1 MKYISADELKKHWEI
16 LDFELLKY
24 IRDGLPAYDRI
35 GMCTITD
42 SQVVY
47 EKEESIDDLR
57 TRLLLRES
65 KHQSQRVEK
74 NNSAE
79 YAINAH
85 RLIKA
90 GLLDSKLP
98 PPEVYDVEKVGQRV
112 EKRIIEEYDQLP
124 SFPVVPPGRR
134 LISAELND
142 SDLHTLL
149 DEIKTFQFKILE
161 INQFAQ
167 LHELK
172 LINEAEV
179 PQVDATATQ
188 PSMNIESCDTE
199 IGRRDMSS
207 TQNDPNTFPLNFGR
221 LKDHAQHWVTK
232 FKNIP
237 IEAITLYHYSNKIA
251 EILGKSDRVKYCVV
265 FEIKDD
271 ADANYSFLECYD
283 TANRD
288 RYSAFTV
295 AGFEDVYH
303 RKPGKHFK
311 DEWKFTKRR
320 LEEGT
325 RFSGIWSEIPH
336 WVLFDRNDMTK
347 EPLQTQG
354 VPANQSATPNSSTPD
369 RAASTEHADPEAF
382 IRSLQVFHV
391 DNTTIK
397 IQYKRKSTDYT
408 CKSIGF
414 RDSKTKAW
422 MTFLEI
428 LQSKDHFYKLG
439 PANYYDEGLRKKV
452 PVKEYSR
459 RKALL
464 KEIKKKLLYFLS
476 KQYGVVFPPR
486 VKLYELQPTQ
496 GDGVYLFLFQIPLDK
511 PSYKTK
517 DQALRL
523 LETLI
528 QEEAS
533 NEKIQQASETAM
545 DAGATQDEVFEI
557 VKDRLIS
564 PQKYSETAGEPED
577 GDEDKEE

>member
-1 MKYISADELKKHWEI
+1 VKYISADELKKHWEI
-16 LDFELLKY
+16 LEFELLKY

-35 GMCTITD
+35 GLCTITD

-47 EKEESIDDLR
+47 EKEESIDDFR
-57 TRLLLRES
+57 KRLFLRES
-65 KHQSQRVEK
+65 KHETERIEK

-85 RLIKA
+85 RLVKA
-90 GLLDSKLP
+90 GQLDSELP
-98 PPEVYDVEKVGQRV
+98 PPQMYDVEKVRKRV
-112 EKRIIEEYDQLP
+112 ETRIAEEYDLLP
-124 SFPVVPPGRR
+124 TSPLVPPGRR
-134 LISAELND
+134 LIPAELND
-142 SDLHTLL
+142 SDLHALL
-149 DEIKTFQFKILE
+149 NEIKTFQFIIQD
-161 INQFAQ
+161 INIFAQ

-179 PQVDATATQ
+179 PQVDATPTQ
-188 PSMNIESCDTE
+188 TPVSVESCVHKTKCWIPGWELRERWVQWDINYYDIVDIIVNGDLTAYNLLDHTPVDIDIE
-199 IGRRDMSS
+199 KQCKDQIGA
-207 TQNDPNTFPLNFGR
+207 FAEEHG
-221 LKDHAQHWVTK
+221 
-232 FKNIP
+232 
-237 IEAITLYHYSNKIA
+237 KIA
-251 EILGKSDRVKYCVV
+251 LIGISLNSVMENQK
-265 FEIKDD
+265 KDLIRFVTGSLD
-271 ADANYSFLECYD
+271 EFLFKMAEVEEYERTHGLIPQRPQTEPVD
-283 TANRD
+283 PSAPSKVNRLNM
-288 RYSAFTV
+288 T
-295 AGFEDVYH
+295 
-303 RKPGKHFK
+303 
-311 DEWKFTKRR
+311 
-320 LEEGT
+320 EEP
-325 RFSGIWSEIPH
+325 EQ
-336 WVLFDRNDMTK
+336 M
-347 EPLQTQG
+347 QQ
-354 VPANQSATPNSSTPD
+354 VPVDQSAIPNSSTPD
-369 RAASTEHADPEAF
+369 RATSAEHADPEAF

-414 RDSKTKAW
+414 RDSKAKAW
-422 MTFLEI
+422 VTFLEI

-533 NEKIQQASETAM
+533 IEKIQQASETAM

-557 VKDRLIS
+557 VKDRLTS
-564 PQKYSETAGEPED
+564 PQKYSETADEQED